1 MYFYELFEGFSV
13 DFGGFWGL
21 FGGFS
26 GAKIHRKLEPTFR
39 TIANLVAEQTSFPIS
54 DLFLRIG
61 GGSNLIQLTKDI
73 VNMSLNLINHQY
85 GKTPEEIQL
94 NNHDFQHKQF
104 DFIRQHPDYHLIQNI
119 DELYDNNDFQEY
131 LQMIL
136 NGEMQCFNKLDHS
149 YNFGYT
155 DIEDQVRILQRRMN
169 DLENDGNFGSMN
181 DDFTTSSTTTSNQ
194 SDDTD
199 DYDDYVNYEDLL
211 SLFCED
217 FGQKNEENDKNY
229 SYYSDYVS

>member
-1 MYFYELFEGFSV
+1 
-13 DFGGFWGL
+13 
-21 FGGFS
+21 
-26 GAKIHRKLEPTFR
+26 
-39 TIANLVAEQTSFPIS
+39 
-54 DLFLRIG
+54 
-61 GGSNLIQLTKDI
+61 
-73 VNMSLNLINHQY
+73 MSLNLINHQY